1 MVNKSLSEL
10 YDKNIKQD
18 NVLLFITDSAPN
30 MKKAYKN
37 GLKGFYPK
45 MLHIT
50 CMAHG
55 LHHVCGSIRTQF
67 KDIDNLIANVKN
79 IYKKSSYRVNQL
91 NKWHQN

>member
-18 NVLLFITDSAPN
+18 NVLLFITDGTPN

-37 GLKGFYPK
+37 GFKGFYPK
-45 MLHIT
+45 TLHIK

-55 LHHVCGSIRTQF
+55 LHRVCESIRR
-67 KDIDNLIANVKN
+67 
-79 IYKKSSYRVNQL
+79 Y
-91 NKWHQN
+91 